1 MKKKITITLFFLFA
15 IVSISFA
22 DTGYVYKGKV
32 GKYPIVFT
40 VWATAA
46 TASGDYYYVSQGAN
60 KKLQLAGENKG
71 NNWWYFTETLHGD
84 YNGTFL
90 LMWDLTTRNGYKNVT
105 GTYTN
110 IYGDTYKVVLHCVKV
125 IQNPYH
131 I

>member
-1 MKKKITITLFFLFA
+1 MKKKIFITLFSLFA
-15 IVSISFA
+15 FVTLSFA

-32 GKYPIVFT
+32 GKYPIVLT

-60 KKLQLAGENKG
+60 NRLQLDGENRG

-84 YNGTFL
+84 YNGTFRL
-90 LMWDLTTRNGYKNVT
+90 KWNLTTRNGYKNIT

-110 IYGDTYKVVLHCVKV
+110 IQGMTYNVVLNCVKV
-125 IQNPYH
+125 IPNPYH
-131 I
+131 C